1 MWRHSLL
8 LVAIVALAFAQFAV
22 AQEAAPPPVEEG
34 NRQDVAGEKWVSL
47 FNGKNLDGW
56 TPKIRF
62 SKVGEN
68 YNNTFRV
75 EDGVLK
81 VSYDKYDKFGARF
94 GHLFYEK
101 PFSHYRLR
109 LEYRIV
115 GKQVAGG
122 AGWAIKNSGL
132 MLHGQTPESMAID
145 QEFPVSLEV
154 QFLGGN
160 GRAPRST
167 ANLCTPGTNV
177 VMGGKLI
184 TQHCNNSNSPTFHD
198 DRWVKVEVEVRGS
211 ERIRHYVNGQ
221 LVLEYES
228 PQYDPQDDTAK
239 PLIEKAGGEL
249 LISSGTI
256 SLQSESHP
264 VEFRKIEIL
273 ELPADAP

>member
-1 MWRHSLL
+1 MWRHGLL
-8 LVAIVALAFAQFAV
+8 LFVALAFSVAAV
-22 AQEAAPPPVEEG
+22 AQEASPPPVESAAPTEESAEEG
-34 NRQDVAGEKWVSL
+34 KWISL

-62 SKVGEN
+62 SNVGEN
-68 YNNTFRV
+68 YNDTFRV
-75 EDGVLK
+75 EGGVLK

-94 GHLFYEK
+94 GHLFYKK

-115 GKQVAGG
+115 GEQCPGG

-132 MLHGQTPESMAID
+132 MLHGQTPESMDVD
-145 QEFPVSLEV
+145 QQFPVSLEV
-154 QFLGGN
+154 QLLGGN
-160 GRAPRST
+160 GKDPRST

-184 TQHCNNSNSPTFHD
+184 TQHCNNSKSPTFHD

-211 ERIRHYVNGQ
+211 QRIRHYVNDK
-221 LVLEYES
+221 LVMEYES
-228 PQYDPQDDTAK
+228 PQYDPEDDTAK
-239 PLIEKAGGEL
+239 PLIEKAEGKLEL
-249 LISSGTI
+249 ASGTI

-273 ELPADAP
+273 ELDAEAP

>member
-8 LVAIVALAFAQFAV
+8 LVVIVALTFAQFAV
-22 AQEAAPPPVEEG
+22 AQEASPPPVEEG
-34 NRQDVAGEKWVSL
+34 NRQDVADEKWVSL

-56 TPKIRF
+56 TPKICF

-249 LISSGTI
+249 RISSGTI

-273 ELPADAP
+273 ELAEDAP